1 MSQETLLKALERRFT
16 DYEDAVIEAVAVENQ
31 IDVIATRN
39 LKDFRKS
46 KIEAKEPSAIN

>member
-1 MSQETLLKALERRFT
+1 MSEETLLKALESRLA
-16 DYEDAVIEAVAVENQ
+16 DYEDAVIEAMALENK

-46 KIEAKEPSAIN
+46 EIEAKEPSSIN